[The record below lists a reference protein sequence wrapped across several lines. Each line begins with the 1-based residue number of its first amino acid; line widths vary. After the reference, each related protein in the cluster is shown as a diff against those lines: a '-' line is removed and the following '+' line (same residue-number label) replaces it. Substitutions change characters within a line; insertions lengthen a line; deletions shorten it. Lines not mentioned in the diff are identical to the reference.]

1 MKWIITFVFLF
12 VIVVDSSAQSLR
24 LKRKYCKEYQGEIPQ
39 YSALLGQEI
48 VDILPSKIEL
58 NLKKDS
64 VYLSIGTSHYNGS
77 YSAEKS
83 LNPDEIILVMER
95 ENTEIEER
103 FILNLPNKNIVRKGV
118 FPQPDTNLVRVKK
131 SRKRDPN

>member
-39 YSALLGQEI
+39 YSALLGQEM

-64 VYLSIGTSHYNGS
+64 LYLSIGTSHYNGS
-77 YSAEKS
+77 YSAEKL

-118 FPQPDTNLVRVKK
+118 FPQPDTYLIRVKK

>member
-1 MKWIITFVFLF
+1 MKLIITFVFLF
-12 VIVVDSSAQSLR
+12 VIVVDFSAQSFR

-83 LNPDEIILVMER
+83 LNPDEIIIVMER

-118 FPQPDTNLVRVKK
+118 FPQPDTYLIRVKK

>member
-39 YSALLGQEI
+39 YSALLGQEM

-64 VYLSIGTSHYNGS
+64 LYLSIGTSHYNGS

-95 ENTEIEER
+95 ENSEIEER
-103 FILNLPNKNIVRKGV
+103 FILNLPNKNVVRKGI
-118 FPQPDTNLVRVKK
+118 FPQPDTYLVRVKK
-131 SRKRDPN
+131 SSKRDPH

>member
-24 LKRKYCKEYQGEIPQ
+24 LKRKYCKVYQGEIPQ
-39 YSALLGQEI
+39 YSALLGQEM

-58 NLKKDS
+58 ILKKDS

-118 FPQPDTNLVRVKK
+118 FPQPDAYLIRVKK

>member
-24 LKRKYCKEYQGEIPQ
+24 LKRKYCKVYQGEIPQ
-39 YSALLGQEI
+39 YSALLGQEM

-58 NLKKDS
+58 ILKKDS

-77 YSAEKS
+77 YSAEK
-83 LNPDEIILVMER
+83 
-95 ENTEIEER
+95 
-103 FILNLPNKNIVRKGV
+103 
-118 FPQPDTNLVRVKK
+118 
-131 SRKRDPN
+131 